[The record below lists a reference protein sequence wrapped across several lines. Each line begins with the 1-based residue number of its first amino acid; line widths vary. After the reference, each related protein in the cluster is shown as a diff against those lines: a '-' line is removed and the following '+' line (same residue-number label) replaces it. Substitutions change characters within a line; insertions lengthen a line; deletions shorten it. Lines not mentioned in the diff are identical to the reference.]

1 MQQPS
6 CCLLLLHARLGDMPL
21 AALRGTSACVGCKST
36 QCKGHQRITFPD
48 KLGDGGVLTG
58 RSSFLCM
65 GLGSVSTVWNS
76 GYHPCFIAS
85 DVGRSSAQR
94 GATPLQEAE
103 ILAATVMERRAA
115 SRVEIKTLKGCGLGI
130 ARYPDFVYNAEGG
143 GGSGTVEELEDGR
156 LAVEFNAEK
165 LYIPAIG
172 FGNTTF
178 LGLPLP
184 PFIRIDVVPQILR
197 GFIERKTG
205 KIELEF
211 SAEFFFSVGSL
222 YQPPPLLVDTLLT
235 TEKAQG
241 QLRSGHGHR
250 LDSAGFC
257 ELVGVAPLVQI
268 DDAFM
273 NSFLMLP
280 TDCLAAMSAKLTFF

>member
-115 SRVEIKTLKGCGLGI
+115 SR
-130 ARYPDFVYNAEGG
+130 
-143 GGSGTVEELEDGR
+143 
-156 LAVEFNAEK
+156 
-165 LYIPAIG
+165 
-172 FGNTTF
+172 
-178 LGLPLP
+178 
-184 PFIRIDVVPQILR
+184 
-197 GFIERKTG
+197 
-205 KIELEF
+205 IELEF